1 MTKIKERF
9 SSSLWVRMGFPTF
22 LGGIILA
29 IPAFGAGFSTG
40 LIGSIAYWRGL
51 SFVIAL
57 VLTGAVAILWGWF
70 RDPVEDN
77 LMTDNE

>member
-22 LGGIILA
+22 LAGLILA

-40 LIGSIAYWRGL
+40 LIASLAYWRGL
-51 SFVIAL
+51 SFVIAF
-57 VLTGAVAILWGWF
+57 VLTGAGATLWGWF
-70 RDPVEDN
+70 RDPIEDGS
-77 LMTDNE
+77 MADNA